1 MDTLIDKCIILIC
14 CSIFLMDGSRS
25 VLPVF
30 VFVTAFGISCLNT
43 YFDQSKVTVLTGC
56 LYLLL
61 SFLVPPFCL
70 LLPLIFYDFFA
81 RKFWYLSV
89 IGVAACLRYLTIDF
103 QPMHLSI
110 LVYFLLS
117 FLLCYRT
124 ETFQKLSHQLKIS
137 RDNSREL
144 NLLLENKNKDL
155 LEKQDYEIHLATL
168 KERNRI
174 AREIHDNVGHM
185 LSRSIL
191 QTGALLAVNKDNNL
205 KAPLLSVKDTLSSA
219 MDSIRESVH
228 DLHDDS
234 IDLYDTIR
242 TILKDYKTYETTL
255 EYDMSDNLPRNVK
268 YCFIMLIKEGLSNIV
283 KHSDASHIVILVRE
297 HPSFYQIQISDNGNP
312 LCKASASHGIGL
324 ENMQE
329 RVQALHG
336 TFRTSIDNGF
346 KIFASVPKNT

>member
-14 CSIFLMDGSRS
+14 CSITLIDSSIS

-43 YFDQSKVTVLTGC
+43 YYDQPKVTVLTGC
-56 LYLLL
+56 FYLYLCMQI
-61 SFLVPPFCL
+61 PPFCL
-70 LLPLIFYDFFA
+70 LLPLIFYDFFT
-81 RKFWYLSV
+81 RKLWFLPIV
-89 IGVAACLRYLTIDF
+89 GAAACLRYLTIDF
-103 QPMHLSI
+103 QPLHLSI

-117 FLLCYRT
+117 YLLCYRT
-124 ETFQKLSHQLKIS
+124 RNFQKLSQQLKNS

-191 QTGALLAVNKDNNL
+191 QTGALLAVNKDNTL

-219 MDSIRESVH
+219 MDSIRKSVH
-228 DLHDDS
+228 DLHDES

-242 TILKDYKTYETTL
+242 TILKDYQSYETTL
-255 EYDMSDNLPRNVK
+255 EYDMSDTIPRNVK

-312 LCKASASHGIGL
+312 LSVNTASHGIGL

-346 KIFASVPKNT
+346 KIFASIPKNT

>member
-14 CSIFLMDGSRS
+14 CCIFLIDSS
-25 VLPVF
+25 LSILPVF

-43 YFDQSKVTVLTGC
+43 YFDQLKVTVLTGC
-56 LYLLL
+56 LYL
-61 SFLVPPFCL
+61 FLCFLIPPFCL
-70 LLPLIFYDFFA
+70 LLPLIIYDFCTWKLRILTIIGAAACFRYLA
-81 RKFWYLSV
+81 IDFHPLNLSV
-89 IGVAACLRYLTIDF
+89 FVFFI
-103 QPMHLSI
+103 LS
-110 LVYFLLS
+110 Y
-117 FLLCYRT
+117 LLCYRT
-124 ETFQKLSHQLKIS
+124 ETFQKLSQQLKIS
-137 RDNSREL
+137 RDSSREL

-191 QTGALLAVNKDNNL
+191 QTGALLAVNKDNSL

-234 IDLYDTIR
+234 IDLYETIR

-255 EYDMSDNLPRNVK
+255 EYDMSDTIPRNVK

-283 KHSDASHIVILVRE
+283 KHSDASNIVIIVRE
-297 HPSFYQIQISDNGNP
+297 HPSFYQIHISDNGNP
-312 LCKASASHGIGL
+312 VPGNISSHGIGL

-336 TFRTSIDNGF
+336 TFRTGIDHGF
-346 KIFASVPKNT
+346 KIFASVPKTY

>member
-14 CSIFLMDGSRS
+14 CSITLIDSSIS

-43 YFDQSKVTVLTGC
+43 YYDQPKVTVLTGC
-56 LYLLL
+56 FYLYLCMQI
-61 SFLVPPFCL
+61 PPFCL
-70 LLPLIFYDFFA
+70 LLPLIFYDFFT
-81 RKFWYLSV
+81 RKLWFLPIV
-89 IGVAACLRYLTIDF
+89 GAAACLRYLTIDF
-103 QPMHLSI
+103 QPLHLSI

-117 FLLCYRT
+117 YLLCYRT
-124 ETFQKLSHQLKIS
+124 RNFQKLSQQLKNS

-205 KAPLLSVKDTLSSA
+205 KAPLLSVKDTLSIA
-219 MDSIRESVH
+219 MDSIRKSVH
-228 DLHDDS
+228 DLHDES

-242 TILKDYKTYETTL
+242 TILKDYQSYETTL
-255 EYDMSDNLPRNVK
+255 EYDMSDTIPRNVK

-283 KHSDASHIVILVRE
+283 KHSDAGRIVILVRE

-312 LCKASASHGIGL
+312 LSGNTASHGIGL

-346 KIFASVPKNT
+346 KIFASIPKNT

>member
-1 MDTLIDKCIILIC
+1 MDILIDKCIILIC
-14 CSIFLMDGSRS
+14 CSISLIDSSTS

-43 YFDQSKVTVLTGC
+43 YLEHPKVTILTGC
-56 LYLLL
+56 FYLILC
-61 SFLVPPFCL
+61 FVVPTFCL
-70 LLPLIFYDFFA
+70 LLPIIFYDFFT
-81 RKFWYLSV
+81 RKLRLLPI
-89 IGVAACLRYLTIDF
+89 IGAAACLRYLTVDF
-103 QPMHLSI
+103 QPAHLSI

-117 FLLCYRT
+117 YLLCYRT

-191 QTGALLAVNKDNNL
+191 QTGALLAINKDNNL
-205 KAPLLSVKDTLSSA
+205 KTPLLSVKDTLSSA

-228 DLHDDS
+228 DLHDES

-255 EYDMSDNLPRNVK
+255 EYDMSDIIPRNVK

-283 KHSDASHIVILVRE
+283 KHSDASQITILVRE

-312 LCKASASHGIGL
+312 IPGNATSHGIGL

-346 KIFASVPKNT
+346 KVFASIPKTV

>member
-14 CSIFLMDGSRS
+14 CSITLIDSSIS

-43 YFDQSKVTVLTGC
+43 YYDQPKVTVLTGC
-56 LYLLL
+56 FYLYLCMQI
-61 SFLVPPFCL
+61 PPFCL
-70 LLPLIFYDFFA
+70 LLPLIFYDFFT
-81 RKFWYLSV
+81 RKLWFLPIV
-89 IGVAACLRYLTIDF
+89 GAAACLRYLTIDF
-103 QPMHLSI
+103 QPLHLSI

-117 FLLCYRT
+117 YLLCYRT
-124 ETFQKLSHQLKIS
+124 RNFQKLSQQLKNS

-219 MDSIRESVH
+219 MDSIRKSVH
-228 DLHDDS
+228 DLHDES

-242 TILKDYKTYETTL
+242 TILKDYQSYETTL
-255 EYDMSDNLPRNVK
+255 EYDMSDTIPRNVK

-283 KHSDASHIVILVRE
+283 KHSDAGRIVILVRE

-312 LCKASASHGIGL
+312 LSGNTASHGIGL

-346 KIFASVPKNT
+346 KIFASIPKNT

>member
-14 CSIFLMDGSRS
+14 CSITLIDSSIS

-43 YFDQSKVTVLTGC
+43 YYDQPKVTVLTGC
-56 LYLLL
+56 FYLYLCMQI
-61 SFLVPPFCL
+61 PPFCL
-70 LLPLIFYDFFA
+70 LLPLIFYDFFT
-81 RKFWYLSV
+81 RKLWFLPIV
-89 IGVAACLRYLTIDF
+89 GTAACLRYLTIDF
-103 QPMHLSI
+103 QPLHLSI

-117 FLLCYRT
+117 YLLCYRT
-124 ETFQKLSHQLKIS
+124 RNFQKLSQQLKNS

-219 MDSIRESVH
+219 MDSIRKSVH
-228 DLHDDS
+228 DLHDES

-242 TILKDYKTYETTL
+242 TILKDYQSYETTL
-255 EYDMSDNLPRNVK
+255 EYDMSDTIPRNVK

-283 KHSDASHIVILVRE
+283 KHSDAGHIVILVRE

-312 LCKASASHGIGL
+312 VSGNTASHGIGL

-336 TFRTSIDNGF
+336 TFRTSMDNGF
-346 KIFASVPKNT
+346 KIFASIPKNT

>member
-14 CSIFLMDGSRS
+14 CSITLIDSSIS

-43 YFDQSKVTVLTGC
+43 YYDQPKVTVLTGC
-56 LYLLL
+56 FYLYLCMQI
-61 SFLVPPFCL
+61 PPFCL
-70 LLPLIFYDFFA
+70 LLPLIFYDFFT
-81 RKFWYLSV
+81 RKLWFLPIV
-89 IGVAACLRYLTIDF
+89 GAAACLRYLTIDF
-103 QPMHLSI
+103 QPLHLSI

-117 FLLCYRT
+117 YLLCYRT
-124 ETFQKLSHQLKIS
+124 RNFQKLSQQLKNS

-219 MDSIRESVH
+219 MDSIRKSVH
-228 DLHDDS
+228 DLHDES

-242 TILKDYKTYETTL
+242 TILKDYQSYETTL
-255 EYDMSDNLPRNVK
+255 EYDMSDTIPRNVK

-283 KHSDASHIVILVRE
+283 KHSDAGHIVILVRE

-312 LCKASASHGIGL
+312 LSGNTASHGIGL

-336 TFRTSIDNGF
+336 TFRTSMDNGF
-346 KIFASVPKNT
+346 KIFASIPKNT

>member
-14 CSIFLMDGSRS
+14 CSITLIDSSIS

-43 YFDQSKVTVLTGC
+43 YYDQPKVTVLTGC
-56 LYLLL
+56 FYLYLCMQI
-61 SFLVPPFCL
+61 PPFCL
-70 LLPLIFYDFFA
+70 LLPLIFYDFFT
-81 RKFWYLSV
+81 RKLWFLPIV
-89 IGVAACLRYLTIDF
+89 GAAACLRYLTIDF
-103 QPMHLSI
+103 QPLHLSI

-117 FLLCYRT
+117 YLLCYRT
-124 ETFQKLSHQLKIS
+124 RNFQKLSQQLKNS

-219 MDSIRESVH
+219 MDSIRKSVH
-228 DLHDDS
+228 DLHDES

-242 TILKDYKTYETTL
+242 TILKDYQSYETTL
-255 EYDMSDNLPRNVK
+255 EYDMSDTIPRNVK

-283 KHSDASHIVILVRE
+283 KHSDAGHIVILVRE

-312 LCKASASHGIGL
+312 LSGNTASHGIGL

-346 KIFASVPKNT
+346 KIFASIPKNT